1 MRIALLLLLAFAALA
16 RPGAVRAEEPASPS
30 TALVLSI
37 DVSGS
42 VDEAR
47 YALQL
52 EGIAEAL
59 EDPVTLSA
67 ISAAGGAG
75 IYLAIVTWADGAD
88 ISIGWRR
95 VASPKDAAAVA
106 AEVRRIPRTPGE
118 FTCVGAMLRA
128 VTEKLIAGLPSKVE
142 RIVVDVSGDGV
153 DNCGDAREVR
163 DERDGVLALGAT
175 INGLPILVPGEND
188 VVNAG
193 AFRKPGFGLRPLSN
207 KSDQDN
213 TTLDRWYRE
222 NLIGGPGSFIL
233 IARGYQDFSRAL
245 RRKLVTEI
253 SSLTSASTD
262 TLKN

>member
-1 MRIALLLLLAFAALA
+1 MRIAAVLIAGIVLALGLTDGPRA
-16 RPGAVRAEEPASPS
+16 AEETAPS

-47 YALQL
+47 YNLQL

-75 IYLAIVTWADGAD
+75 IWLAIVTWADGAE

-95 VASPKDAAAVA
+95 VASAKDAAAVA
-106 AEVRRIPRTPGE
+106 ADVRRIPRTPGE
-118 FTCVGAMLRA
+118 FTCVAGMLRA
-128 VTEKLIAGLPSKVE
+128 VSGRLIPALPAPVE

-153 DNCGDAREVR
+153 DNCGDAKEVR
-163 DERDGVLALGAT
+163 EERDATLALGAT

-193 AFRKPGFGLRPLSN
+193 AFRKPGFGLRPLPG

-213 TTLDRWYRE
+213 TTLDRWYKE
-222 NLIGGPGSFIL
+222 NLIGGPGAFLL
-233 IARGYQDFSRAL
+233 IARGYEDFARAL

-253 SSLTSASTD
+253 SLLARPLD
-262 TLKN
+262 IR